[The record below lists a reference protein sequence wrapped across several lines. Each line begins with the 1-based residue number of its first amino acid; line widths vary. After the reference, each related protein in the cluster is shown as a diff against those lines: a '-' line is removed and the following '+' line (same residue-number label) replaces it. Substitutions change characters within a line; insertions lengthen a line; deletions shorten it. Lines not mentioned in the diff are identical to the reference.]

1 MQVRARPWPAGCN
14 EMLSRGD
21 HRRSH
26 GPASPFLCTIAMHE
40 IDVMDALGNPIYSV
54 LLPPPSDGSP

>member
-1 MQVRARPWPAGCN
+1 
-14 EMLSRGD
+14 MLSRGD